1 MAGDPLPPAPPLALE
16 RPHERAEVC
25 ACHATAIIEFFT
37 CASLSFS
44 SRPRMP
50 SKFSYVLRLPL
61 GGLVL
66 LLAELHGVVLHHLGL
81 DLVASFS
88 TPGQELGL
96 GLGLE
101 LGLGCRV
108 QGGVG

>member
-50 SKFSYVLRLPL
+50 SKFSYFDFHSAALFCSFGV
-61 GGLVL
+61 
-66 LLAELHGVVLHHLGL
+66 AELHGVVLHHLGL
-81 DLVASFS
+81 DL
-88 TPGQELGL
+88 GL
-96 GLGLE
+96 LFDTWA
-101 LGLGCRV
+101 RV
-108 QGGVG
+108 RVRTGVGIRVRM

>member
-50 SKFSYVLRLPL
+50 SKFSYFDFHSAALFCSLPSSTAWSFIIWAL
-61 GGLVL
+61 TL
-66 LLAELHGVVLHHLGL
+66 
-81 DLVASFS
+81 ASFS